1 MPRPRYDFAP
11 TRRRRSPLGPIL
23 LAVLALILG
32 LLIYFGLSDQE
43 VPTERIEQD
52 VTNDIQAG

>member
-11 TRRRRSPLGPIL
+11 ARRRRSPVGPIL
-23 LAVLALILG
+23 LGLLVLFVG
-32 LLIYFGLSDQE
+32 LLIYFGVSDHE

-52 VTNDIQAG
+52 VTNDILAG